1 MTRLHSLISTA
12 IIVATGAIVFAE
24 ALAQPNNFSTILAPD
39 FSGLWRAED
48 TEPPGRPGV
57 RQHPDYVQRGSR
69 GAGGVRQA
77 PVPAIADVTDPLLQ
91 PWTAEALKDVVDRRI
106 AGEVILPARSLCW
119 PNGVPAIV
127 ELGGQPIQFLQT
139 ENQVT
144 IHHMEGPELRYIYL
158 DVSHS
163 ENITPS
169 WYGESVGH
177 FDGNTLVV
185 DTIGMN
191 DRTVVDDFQTPH
203 SEALHV
209 VERYTLLEDGE
220 TIEVH
225 YTVDDPEAFTEVWTG
240 SRILHRITRA
250 PVFEEFYC
258 AESNI
263 DILTGGEYPMP
274 TATKLDF

>member
-1 MTRLHSLISTA
+1 MTRFHSLMSTA
-12 IIVATGAIVFAE
+12 IVVATSAIVFAE
-24 ALAQPNNFSTILAPD
+24 SLAQPNNLLTILGPD

-48 TEPPGRPGV
+48 AEPAGRPGV
-57 RQHPDYVQRGSR
+57 QQHPDYVRRSSR
-69 GAGGVRQA
+69 GAGGVRQS

-91 PWTAEALKDVVDRRI
+91 PWTAQALKDIGDRRI
-106 AGEVILPARSLCW
+106 GGEVILPARSLCW

-127 ELGGQPIQFLQT
+127 ELGGEPIQFLQT

-144 IHHMEGPELRYIYL
+144 IHHMEGPEVRYIYL
-158 DVSHS
+158 NVSHS
-163 ENITPS
+163 ENITSS

-177 FDGNTLVV
+177 FEGNTLVV

-191 DRTVVDDFQTPH
+191 DRTVVDDFRTPH
-203 SEALHV
+203 SEALLV
-209 VERYTLLEDGE
+209 VERYSLLEDGE

-225 YTVDDPEAFTEVWTG
+225 YTVDDPETFTEPWTG
-240 SRILHRITRA
+240 ARILRRITRA
-250 PVFEEFYC
+250 PMFEEFYC
-258 AESNI
+258 AESNL

>member
-1 MTRLHSLISTA
+1 MTRFYSLISTA
-12 IIVATGAIVFAE
+12 IIVAIGAVVFAE
-24 ALAQPNNFSTILAPD
+24 AQAQPNNVSTILGPD
-39 FSGLWRAED
+39 FSGIWRAED
-48 TEPPGRPGV
+48 AEPPGRSGV
-57 RQHPDYVQRGSR
+57 RRHPDYEQRGSR
-69 GAGGVRQA
+69 GVGGVRQA

-91 PWTAEALKDVVDRRI
+91 PRTAEALKDVVDRRI

-127 ELGGQPIQFLQT
+127 ELGGQPIEFLQT

-144 IHHMEGPELRYIYL
+144 IHHMEGPEMRYIYL

-177 FDGNTLVV
+177 FEGNTLVV

-203 SEALHV
+203 SEKLHV
-209 VERYTLLEDGE
+209 VERYALLEDGE
-220 TIEVH
+220 TIEVQ
-225 YTVDDPEAFTEVWTG
+225 YSVDDPEAFTEVWTG
-240 SRILHRITRA
+240 SRILHRIMGA
-250 PVFEEFYC
+250 PMFEEFYC
-258 AESNI
+258 AESNL

-274 TATKLDF
+274 TATRLDF

>member
-1 MTRLHSLISTA
+1 MTRFHSLMSTA
-12 IIVATGAIVFAE
+12 IVVATSAIVFAE
-24 ALAQPNNFSTILAPD
+24 SLAQPNNLSTILGPD

-48 TEPPGRPGV
+48 AEPPGRPGV
-57 RQHPDYVQRGSR
+57 QQHPDYVRQSSR

-91 PWTAEALKDVVDRRI
+91 PWTAQALKDIGDRRI
-106 AGEVILPARSLCW
+106 GGEVILPARSLCW

-127 ELGGQPIQFLQT
+127 DLGGEPIQFLQT

-144 IHHMEGPELRYIYL
+144 IHHMEGPEVRYIYL
-158 DVSHS
+158 NVSHS
-163 ENITPS
+163 ENITSS

-177 FDGNTLVV
+177 FEGNTLVV

-209 VERYTLLEDGE
+209 VERYSLLQDGE

-225 YTVDDPEAFTEVWTG
+225 YTVNDPETFTEPWTG
-240 SRILHRITRA
+240 ARILRRITRA
-250 PVFEEFYC
+250 PMFEEFYC
-258 AESNI
+258 AESNL